1 MFVVFARVGRF
12 GTFFADDAELFGRED
27 GAPFV
32 VGFLERVG
40 HGSGLGGA
48 EEGA

>member
-1 MFVVFARVGRF
+1 
-12 GTFFADDAELFGRED
+12 LFGRED